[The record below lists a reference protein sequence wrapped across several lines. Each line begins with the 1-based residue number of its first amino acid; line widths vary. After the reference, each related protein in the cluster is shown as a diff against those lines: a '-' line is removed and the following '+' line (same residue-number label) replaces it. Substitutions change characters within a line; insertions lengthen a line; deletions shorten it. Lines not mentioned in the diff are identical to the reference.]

1 MELKYKNNMNRF
13 YPKLENFVLEAK
25 GLEIPQSAKIEDY
38 GYVFAKDGTKIDM
51 RHLKTEMESAKTAIV
66 SQSPLFA
73 PYVHKFT
80 PIYTWLV
87 KTMATD
93 GTRLFVNPMF
103 ANKLDWNQK
112 IFVIIHEIMHCV
124 LLHMDRMK
132 SRNLIVQ
139 TSDGKPASLFNIAG
153 DYEIND
159 IIVDTLNDFDEAFM
173 KKLGGLYDVKWLNIP
188 VEVIYDELKKTIP
201 KMPPNS
207 AKNGNEGSNKGES
220 CEGGSCQSP
229 GAPGKG
235 QGKGGGKQQLGVGSK
250 VKIKSTGQKGVI
262 TAINADGTFEVD
274 PLNEGFIY
282 SRLINE
288 GYKQEELV
296 AISDKGDGG
305 GEGEGGESE
314 GEGDDSGGVGGAG
327 DEGYEDTL
335 DQTGEFDPAGTGGI
349 ISPEMG
355 KKIAKASGYGEGEM
369 GPDENPVD
377 KWRVE
382 GAKMLDRAEKGKA
395 GRGQGKGES
404 LVKALY
410 RLHRGDVNWQNLFR
424 RYVATALSPEVYQ
437 KIGNKKHL
445 GGEYLRYGEKHKM
458 DAIENIVVLVD
469 VSGSMGQEAL
479 NKIINEIN
487 QIIFSKRVNKITI
500 AFFDDGVD
508 DKSVQTIKRMGKPWL
523 PKNIHGGGGTNFQKA
538 LDWVHEHLKDRVSLL
553 VFMTDGGAPNPKKP
567 SYAQKFIWVIY
578 ENPGW
583 QHPFGKQINLG

>member
-1 MELKYKNNMNRF
+1 MELKYNNNMNEF
-13 YPKLENFVLEAK
+13 YPKIKDFLLEKKEM
-25 GLEIPQSAKIEDY
+25 EDIPQSAKIEDY

-132 SRNLIVQ
+132 NRNATVM

-159 IIVDTLNDFDEAFM
+159 IIVDTLNDFNEEFV

-201 KMPPNS
+201 KMPPS
-207 AKNGNEGSNKGES
+207 SFKNGNEGADKGEGG
-220 CEGGSCQSP
+220 EGGQGGGP
-229 GAPGKG
+229 GQPGK
-235 QGKGGGKQQLGVGSK
+235 GKGGGATQLSVGSK
-250 VKIKSTGQKGVI
+250 VKIKSTGEKGVV
-262 TAINADGTFEVD
+262 TAINADGTYEVG
-274 PLNEGFIY
+274 PLNEGWK
-282 SRLINE
+282 RE
-288 GYKQEELV
+288 DLV
-296 AISDKGDGG
+296 PLDSGK
-305 GEGEGGESE
+305 GEGEGGQGEGGE
-314 GEGDDSGGVGGAG
+314 GEDEAGDNSGGVGGAG
-327 DEGYEDTL
+327 SEGYDETL
-335 DQTGEFDPAGTGGI
+335 DQTGEYDPAGTGGI
-349 ISPEMG
+349 ISTEMG
-355 KKIAKASGYGEGEM
+355 KKIAKASGYGAGEM
-369 GPDENPVD
+369 GPDESPTD

-382 GAKMLDRAEKGKA
+382 GAKMLERAEKGQK
-395 GRGQGKGES
+395 GRGQGKGEA

-410 RLHRGDVNWQNLFR
+410 RLHRGDVNWQNMFR

-437 KIGNKKHL
+437 KIGNKKYL

-458 DAIENIVVLVD
+458 DALENIVVLVD

-479 NKIINEIN
+479 NKILNEIN
-487 QIIFSKRVNKITI
+487 QIIFSKRVNKIVV

-508 DKSVQTIKRMGKPWL
+508 DKSVQTIKRMGKPYI
-523 PKNIHGGGGTNFQKA
+523 PKNVKGGGGTNFQKA
-538 LDWVHEHLKDRVSLL
+538 LDWVKEHLKDRVSLC
-553 VFMTDGGAPNPKKP
+553 VFFTDGGAPMPKKP
-567 SYAQKFIWVIY
+567 SYAQKFIWVLY
-578 ENPGW
+578 DNPGF
-583 QHPFGKQINLG
+583 QQPFGKQINVS

>member
-1 MELKYKNNMNRF
+1 MNEF
-13 YPKLENFVLEAK
+13 YPKIEDFLLEKAKLED
-25 GLEIPQSAKIEDY
+25 IPQSAKIEDY

-132 SRNLIVQ
+132 SRNVTVV

-159 IIVDTLNDFDEAFM
+159 IIVDTLNDFNEEFV

-201 KMPPNS
+201 KMPPS
-207 AKNGNEGSNKGES
+207 SFKNGNEGADKGEGQ
-220 CEGGSCQSP
+220 EGGGAGGP
-229 GAPGKG
+229 GQPGKG
-235 QGKGGGKQQLGVGSK
+235 KGKGKGGSQPLQVGSK
-250 VKIKSTGQKGVI
+250 VKIKSSGEKGVV
-262 TAINADGTFEVD
+262 TAINPDGTYEVD
-274 PLNEGFIY
+274 PLNEG
-282 SRLINE
+282 
-288 GYKQEELV
+288 YKREDLV
-296 AISDKGDGG
+296 PLDSGQGQGEG
-305 GEGEGGESE
+305 GEGEGGEGE
-314 GEGDDSGGVGGAG
+314 GEPGDNNGVGGAG
-327 DEGYEDTL
+327 LDGYDETL
-335 DQTGEFDPAGTGGI
+335 DQTGEYDPAGTGGI
-349 ISPEMG
+349 LSKEMG

-369 GPDENPVD
+369 GPDENATD

-382 GAKMLDRAEKGKA
+382 GAKMLDRAEKGQK

-410 RLHRGDVNWQNLFR
+410 RLHRGDVNWQNMFR

-437 KIGNKKHL
+437 KIGNKKYL

-458 DAIENIVVLVD
+458 DALENIVVLVD

-479 NKIINEIN
+479 NKILNEIN
-487 QIIFSKRVNKITI
+487 QIIFSKRVNKIVV

-508 DKSVQTIKRMGKPWL
+508 DKSVQTIKRMGKPYI
-523 PKNIHGGGGTNFQKA
+523 PKNVKGGGGTNFQKA

-553 VFMTDGGAPNPKKP
+553 VFFTDGGAPNPKKP
-567 SYAQKFIWVIY
+567 TYAHKFIWVVY
-578 ENPGW
+578 DNPGW
-583 QHPFGKQINLG
+583 KQPFGKQINVS